1 MSRGEWTRSRYWLC
15 HFLNSRH
22 LREPIEFAPLRG
34 ADPGSQG
41 RTAFRWLA
49 DWLGLGREA
58 DRHWLVEATARHA
71 RHDPALVQ
79 AVRLMVKEQEY
90 HRELLA
96 RLAPPAAPEHR
107 PAASEG
113 TGESA
118 QTASRPRPGHI
129 RRLLGLRFELSRLML
144 WQLLHVELCRHIA
157 AAEEN
162 RPQTETMGHDEH
174 GSAPPADTA
183 LEAVARQWQRDLGN
197 HLAFVAER
205 LTDQYA
211 DFNFIR
217 RNLRRWRLRGM
228 FLCMTGMMVFR
239 GRNHLAAL
247 HVDRAAYFTGAW
259 RRFRRVLEH
268 VVPYHRD
275 ALLAALLDQ
284 QSRPWDVPPLH
295 APGEQPGSRH

>member
-1 MSRGEWTRSRYWLC
+1 MSRGEWTRSRYWHC

-22 LREPIEFAPLRG
+22 LRESIEFTPPRS
-34 ADPGSQG
+34 ADPGSQS
-41 RTAFRWLA
+41 RTAFRHLA
-49 DWLGLGREA
+49 DWLGLGRQA
-58 DRHWLVEATARHA
+58 DRHWLVEATAHHA
-71 RHDPALVQ
+71 RRDPALMQ

-90 HRELLA
+90 HRDLLA
-96 RLAPPAAPEHR
+96 RLAPTASPPH
-107 PAASEG
+107 PTTASEG
-113 TGESA
+113 SGEPA
-118 QTASRPRPGHI
+118 QTAPRPRPGYI

-144 WQLLHVELCRHIA
+144 WQVLHLELCRHIA
-157 AAEEN
+157 AAEGYS
-162 RPQTETMGHDEH
+162 PPTEATGDEQD
-174 GSAPPADTA
+174 ARAKPADAA
-183 LEAVARQWQRDLGN
+183 LAAVAGQWHRDLGN

-211 DFNFIR
+211 EFNFIR

-228 FLCMTGMMVFR
+228 FLWMAGMMVLR
-239 GRNHLAAL
+239 GRGYLTAL
-247 HVDRAAYFTGAW
+247 HVDRGALFMGAW

-295 APGEQPGSRH
+295 APGEQPGSRQ